1 MFQYKGCG
9 LDNVYLANGYERR
22 TTNSGMEVMHIEDME
37 GLHRTISLTVPVYP
51 LEIGGAEFRF
61 LRKEL
66 DMSQRAIAG
75 VLGVQEQ
82 TVSLWER
89 GEQPVPQYAAVLI
102 SAMAREYF
110 SGQAAMK
117 TVIDRVCS
125 ADLAITKAKLL
136 IERTDQGSWMQKAA

>member
-9 LDNVYLANGYERR
+9 LDNVFLANGYERR
-22 TTNSGMEVMHIEDME
+22 KTNGGIEVLHIEDLE
-37 GLHRTISLTVPVYP
+37 GLHRTIALTLAVNP
-51 LEIGGAEFRF
+51 LEIGGGEFRF

-89 GEQPVPQYAAVLI
+89 GDPPVPQYAAVLI
-102 SAMAREYF
+102 SVMAREYF
-110 SGQAAMK
+110 SGQPAIK
-117 TVIDRVCS
+117 TVIERVCAVDRS
-125 ADLAITKAKLL
+125 IQKARLL
-136 IERTDQGSWMQKAA
+136 VEHTDQGAWVQKAA

>member
-1 MFQYKGCG
+1 MQYKGCG

-22 TTNSGMEVMHIEDME
+22 TTNSGIEVVHIEDMD
-37 GLHRTISLTVPVYP
+37 GLHRTIALMVAVNP
-51 LEIGGAEFRF
+51 LDIDGTEFRF

-66 DMSQRAIAG
+66 DMSQRVIAG

-89 GEQPVPQYAAVLI
+89 GERSVPQYAAVLI
-102 SAMAREYF
+102 SAMAHECL
-110 SGQAAMK
+110 SGQAALNI
-117 TVIDRVCS
+117 VIDRVCS
-125 ADLAITKAKLL
+125 ADRAIEKAKLL

>member
-1 MFQYKGCG
+1 MFHYKGCG

-22 TTNSGMEVMHIEDME
+22 TTNSGMEVMHIEDMA
-37 GLHRTISLTVPVYP
+37 GLHRTIALTVAVNP

-102 SAMAREYF
+102 CALTREYF

-117 TVIDRVCS
+117 NLIDRVCS
-125 ADLAITKAKLL
+125 ANLAIAKTKLL

>member
-1 MFQYKGCG
+1 MTPPLGSSNGGRDQRQRDLDSVISG
-9 LDNVYLANGYERR
+9 LPEA
-22 TTNSGMEVMHIEDME
+22 IA
-37 GLHRTISLTVPVYP
+37 IALTVAVNP

-125 ADLAITKAKLL
+125 ADLAIAKAKLL
-136 IERTDQGSWMQKAA
+136 IERTDHGSWMQKAA